1 MLIGELGDRFI
12 FIDDLG
18 DGLVSIVDL
27 IYFSALS
34 ESLFWL
40 NKLLFEMIVDC
51 CMEILLLS
59 FIGKKYSKYS

>member
-1 MLIGELGDRFI
+1 MEVFVLIGELGDRFI

-34 ESLFWL
+34 ESLF
-40 NKLLFEMIVDC
+40 
-51 CMEILLLS
+51 
-59 FIGKKYSKYS
+59 